1 MGAAAGLAARAE
13 GAAVINWLV
22 AILAVGL
29 WIAIA
34 HGCTVAAQ
42 RDVAKAETA
51 QLRAEIAAADAQAR
65 RRALETELRHAAD
78 MQSLAEN
85 LEKEQADA
93 ERKHAGVV
101 AGLERGA
108 LRLRQQWQGCQAR
121 LDGMP
126 ADAPPAGIPDGGAA
140 LRTAG
145 VASLLRVGSECDAKL
160 RAWQQYAR
168 TVTGRE

>member
-1 MGAAAGLAARAE
+1 MFRFGL
-13 GAAVINWLV
+13 GNIVTGVV
-22 AILAVGL
+22 AFLLLLTLLYATGL
-29 WIAIA
+29 
-34 HGCTVAAQ
+34 AAQ
-42 RDVAKAETA
+42 RDEAQADVARMKAEV
-51 QLRAEIAAADAQAR
+51 AAIDADAR

-78 MQSLAEN
+78 MQALAEN

-126 ADAPPAGIPDGGAA
+126 ADAPPAGIPDGGAE
-140 LRTAG
+140 LRNAG

-160 RAWQQYAR
+160 RAWQSYAR
-168 TVTGRE
+168 SVTGRE

>member
-1 MGAAAGLAARAE
+1 MIRLDLGTILAAVMGLALI
-13 GAAVINWLV
+13 AVSLY
-22 AILAVGL
+22 AVSL
-29 WIAIA
+29 SL
-34 HGCTVAAQ
+34 Q
-42 RDVAKAETA
+42 RDAARVEVARLKAEYV
-51 QLRAEIAAADAQAR
+51 AADAQAR

-78 MQSLAEN
+78 MQALAET

-93 ERKHAGVV
+93 EKKHAGVV

-126 ADAPPAGIPDGGAA
+126 ADAPPAGIPDGGAE
-140 LRTAG
+140 LRNAG
-145 VASLLRVGSECDAKL
+145 VASILRVGAECDAKL

-168 TVTGRE
+168 TVTGAGND